1 MNRKRP
7 GLVHRY
13 VKYLSEKRDWTKM
26 SVNKLQ
32 HSFHVFLLVFITF
45 WVCKWF
51 REDLQ
56 QQKKLKSKVQ
66 QIFIGLKTD
75 VRLEVATGS
84 CVVLL
89 LMHGSQTTFFQNGP
103 SRPLFV
109 YFRSFLV
116 TISIQNGKKRRWCAW
131 DSNQGPQN
139 GRRRWN
145 HGAMAATLTDYLNEL
160 NNLPN
165 EDNIIPS
172 YVHYLVIGVG
182 IVGIVADSTIRGLLF
197 ESYKWTFT

>member
-1 MNRKRP
+1 M
-7 GLVHRY
+7 
-13 VKYLSEKRDWTKM
+13 
-26 SVNKLQ
+26 
-32 HSFHVFLLVFITF
+32 
-45 WVCKWF
+45 
-51 REDLQ
+51 Q

-131 DSNQGPQN
+131 DSNLGPQN
-139 GRRRWN
+139 GRRR
-145 HGAMAATLTDYLNEL
+145 
-160 NNLPN
+160 
-165 EDNIIPS
+165 
-172 YVHYLVIGVG
+172 
-182 IVGIVADSTIRGLLF
+182 
-197 ESYKWTFT
+197 